1 MSAGAGSAD
10 RDDARLLAEIALG
23 VRSVEAVFLP
33 GLVLRWISPS
43 IEALTGHSPA
53 DCAAAA
59 DPFELLVYDDDRA
72 FCRQMAREVEAGGP
86 PQDFELRLLARDGSV
101 VWVATHLRRRSGE
114 GGGLRLSAEHI
125 QARKEAEN
133 ALLETVAALRRA
145 QALREHYLTRSN
157 DERQRLS
164 ALLDLIRLGILF
176 IDQDGRVLYHNRA
189 MLEIWRFPPDTR
201 FVGSRD
207 AVLKEQVGRVVADP
221 QAYHAHIERT
231 VRARTPVSDEYEFH
245 FADGRVV
252 TDRSAVV
259 KGGDDDRRIGRLW
272 IYGDVTEARRTATRL
287 LELAERDELTGLYN
301 RRRFHEELAR
311 MLADA
316 ARHGTELGLLSF
328 DLDGFKPVNDSFGH
342 QAGDEVLARLAVEL
356 GRTVRR
362 NETLF
367 RIGGDE
373 FALLVPN
380 GAAEGL
386 LELAHRL
393 VHTVGALRFS
403 FGGYETGVTAS
414 VGIARFPANATD
426 GEALVAAA
434 DEALYRSKSAGRNRA
449 TVSARGGGESAR
461 MAPSN
466 PDEPASRKD

>member
-1 MSAGAGSAD
+1 MSAGVGTAGGDEAG
-10 RDDARLLAEIALG
+10 LLAEIALG

-43 IEALTGHSPA
+43 IEALTGYSPA
-53 DCAAAA
+53 DCAAAS
-59 DPFELLVYDDDRA
+59 DPIALLVYDADRA
-72 FCRQMAREVEAGGP
+72 FCRQMARQVEAGGP
-86 PQDFELRLLARDGSV
+86 AQDFELRLLARDGSV
-101 VWVATHLRRRSGE
+101 VWVGTHWRSR
-114 GGGLRLSAEHI
+114 GGGGVRLSAEHI

-145 QALREHYLTRSN
+145 QALREHYLIRSN

-189 MLEIWRFPPDTR
+189 MLEIWGFPSDAR

-207 AVLKEQVGRVVADP
+207 AVLKEQIGRAVADP
-221 QAYHAHIERT
+221 LAYHEHIERT
-231 VRARTPVSDEYEFH
+231 VRGRRLVSDEHECRFV
-245 FADGRVV
+245 DGRIV

-259 KGGDDDRRIGRLW
+259 KGGGDDRHIGRLW
-272 IYGDVTEARRTATRL
+272 IYEDVTEARRTATRL
-287 LELAERDELTGLYN
+287 LELAERDELTGLFN
-301 RRRFHEELAR
+301 RRRFLEELGR
-311 MLADA
+311 MLAEA
-316 ARHGTELGLLSF
+316 ARRGTELGLLAF
-328 DLDGFKPVNDSFGH
+328 DLDGFKPINDTFGH
-342 QAGDEVLARLAVEL
+342 QAGDEVLSRLAVEL

-373 FALLVPN
+373 FALLVPDS
-380 GAAEGL
+380 GAEGL
-386 LELAHRL
+386 RELAHRL
-393 VHTVGALRFS
+393 VDTVGARRFN
-403 FGGYETGVTAS
+403 FEGREAGVTAS
-414 VGIARFPANATD
+414 VGIARFPANAAD

-434 DEALYRSKSAGRNRA
+434 DEALYRSKSEGRNRA
-449 TVSARGGGESAR
+449 TVSARRGGESAR

>member
-1 MSAGAGSAD
+1 MSARVGSVDGDEAG
-10 RDDARLLAEIALG
+10 LLAEIALG

-43 IEALTGHSPA
+43 IETLTGYSPA

-59 DPFELLVYDDDRA
+59 DPVELLVHDADRA
-72 FCRQMAREVEAGGP
+72 FCRQMARQVEAGGP
-86 PQDFELRLLARDGSV
+86 AQDFELRLCARDGRV
-101 VWVATHLRRRSGE
+101 VWVATHWRRRNGD

-189 MLEIWRFPPDTR
+189 MLEIWRFPPDAR

-207 AVLKEQVGRVVADP
+207 AVLKAQVGRVVADP
-221 QAYHAHIERT
+221 QAYYAHIEHT
-231 VRARTPVSDEYEFH
+231 VRGREPVSDEYEFCL
-245 FADGRVV
+245 ADGRVV

-259 KGGDDDRRIGRLW
+259 KGGDDERRIGRLW
-272 IYGDVTEARRTATRL
+272 IYEDVTEARRSATRL

-301 RRRFHEELAR
+301 RRRFHEELGR
-311 MLADA
+311 MLAEA
-316 ARHGTELGLLSF
+316 ARRGSELGLLAF
-328 DLDGFKPVNDSFGH
+328 DLDGFKPINDSFGH
-342 QAGDEVLARLAVEL
+342 QAGDEVLARLAAEL

-373 FALLVPN
+373 FALLVPDS
-380 GAAEGL
+380 GADGL
-386 LELAHRL
+386 CELAHRL
-393 VHTVGALRFS
+393 VVTVAALRFR
-403 FGGYETGVTAS
+403 FEGREIGVTAS
-414 VGIARFPANATD
+414 VGIARFPANAAD

-434 DEALYRSKSAGRNRA
+434 DEALYGSKSEGRNRA
-449 TVSARGGGESAR
+449 TVSARRGGESAR
-461 MAPSN
+461 MAPLNS
-466 PDEPASRKD
+466 DEPASRKD